1 MGLELT
7 PSHERKARGKALQP
21 TILGMATGNPPYA
34 CSQEQALAVAQKV
47 PGIDSVQP
55 VLGRI
60 YGNSRIHNR
69 YMSVP
74 DFTPDQQLEGDE
86 MFFNPDMKFQMPVE
100 TRLDKFREKAVDVM
114 DTLIR
119 DRFARADRDALC
131 ATGARRLR
139 HGNEYGDGYWLNPAK
154 PPATSSGTAT
164 RSRMKRATK
173 ARAGLTTCTQ
183 RWIPA
188 CTAGATTATHG
199 RRSTVAILEAVCT
212 ARPAASA
219 RWAYAGDAPAT

>member
-1 MGLELT
+1 MKSSGG
-7 PSHERKARGKALQP
+7 GKALQP

-74 DFTPDQQLEGDE
+74 DFTPEQQLEGDE

-100 TRLDKFREKAVDVM
+100 TRF
-114 DTLIR
+114 TLILPQKAQLYLACW
-119 DRFARADRDALC
+119 DTSIFLMF
-131 ATGARRLR
+131 LR
-139 HGNEYGDGYWLNPAK
+139 ME
-154 PPATSSGTAT
+154 PP
-164 RSRMKRATK
+164 
-173 ARAGLTTCTQ
+173 
-183 RWIPA
+183 
-188 CTAGATTATHG
+188 
-199 RRSTVAILEAVCT
+199 
-212 ARPAASA
+212 
-219 RWAYAGDAPAT
+219 

>member
-1 MGLELT
+1 MELPLEIVVAIAAVVLVAALCESRALSSARDPPT
-7 PSHERKARGKALQP
+7 GRPSPAKHVSLSSCAVMKSGGGKALQP

-74 DFTPDQQLEGDE
+74 DFTPEQQLEGDE

-100 TRLDKFREKAVDVM
+100 TRLDKFREKAVPLCTKVCQDCLLY
-114 DTLIR
+114 TSPSPR
-119 DRFARADRDALC
+119 DR
-131 ATGARRLR
+131 G
-139 HGNEYGDGYWLNPAK
+139 
-154 PPATSSGTAT
+154 
-164 RSRMKRATK
+164 
-173 ARAGLTTCTQ
+173 
-183 RWIPA
+183 
-188 CTAGATTATHG
+188 
-199 RRSTVAILEAVCT
+199 
-212 ARPAASA
+212 
-219 RWAYAGDAPAT
+219 